1 MWHFNYWYKL
11 QVAHCIL
18 QLSNRTVR
26 VFETSE
32 ASWGYGETV
41 WCCLCVCRQCGIC
54 FESCLLHTKL
64 CHFLTFFKL
73 WYGMILKSFLLITF
87 LGTGTHFSKLLSGPV
102 FGMKQSMPDLVV
114 KMVERSIIKLF
125 REKMTFL
132 EFLSKKK
139 LGNVNSAYTCVILF
153 LNGDETT
160 LNGLRYYFYL
170 STFLFLQCLFG
181 SLSSMS
187 ITFTVLF
194 GMLNGRNQ
202 NQAPNSGIYL
212 WLVS

>member
-1 MWHFNYWYKL
+1 
-11 QVAHCIL
+11 
-18 QLSNRTVR
+18 
-26 VFETSE
+26 
-32 ASWGYGETV
+32 
-41 WCCLCVCRQCGIC
+41 
-54 FESCLLHTKL
+54 
-64 CHFLTFFKL
+64 
-73 WYGMILKSFLLITF
+73 MILKSFLLITF

-102 FGMKQSMPDLVV
+102 FGMKQSMPVLVV

-139 LGNVNSAYTCVILF
+139 PGNVNSAYTCVILF

-212 WLVS
+212 

>member
-11 QVAHCIL
+11 QVAHCLL

-26 VFETSE
+26 VLETSM

-41 WCCLCVCRQCGIC
+41 WCCFHVCRQCGIC

-64 CHFLTFFKL
+64 CHFLAFFKL

-87 LGTGTHFSKLLSGPV
+87 LGTGTHFSSFFQALYLEWNILCQFWLLKWWKDPSLSYSE
-102 FGMKQSMPDLVV
+102 K
-114 KMVERSIIKLF
+114 KWLF
-125 REKMTFL
+125 LNSWVR
-132 EFLSKKK
+132 KKF
-139 LGNVNSAYTCVILF
+139 GNVNSAYTCVILF

-160 LNGLRYYFYL
+160 LNGSRYYFYL

-187 ITFTVLF
+187 IIFTVLF
-194 GMLNGRNQ
+194 GMLNGWSQ

>member
-1 MWHFNYWYKL
+1 M
-11 QVAHCIL
+11 
-18 QLSNRTVR
+18 
-26 VFETSE
+26 
-32 ASWGYGETV
+32 
-41 WCCLCVCRQCGIC
+41 
-54 FESCLLHTKL
+54 
-64 CHFLTFFKL
+64 
-73 WYGMILKSFLLITF
+73 
-87 LGTGTHFSKLLSGPV
+87 PV
-102 FGMKQSMPDLVV
+102 LVV

-194 GMLNGRNQ
+194 GM
-202 NQAPNSGIYL
+202 
-212 WLVS
+212 